1 MADGGGGWLI
11 QLLEQVSKSMKITL
25 VLFLASGVIL
35 FGPMVRPTL
44 ATYFDIPIGWRWV
57 IPTILLVSGLTLI
70 VSVVDSGRRFTKAA
84 YSMVI
89 LNPLFR
95 TLAPCERYI
104 LVACTSRAEQGLH
117 LHDLYMAG
125 HYEMAVLELNAEKLA
140 ARRLVQQNPYN
151 NRILSLTSRGRK
163 LGIKIASQLPDE

>member
-1 MADGGGGWLI
+1 MADGGGSWLI
-11 QLLEQVSKSMKITL
+11 QLLEQVTKSKKIAL

-35 FGPMVRPTL
+35 FGPMIRPTL
-44 ATYFDIPIGWRWV
+44 GTYFDIPIGWRWV

-70 VSVVDSGRRFTKAA
+70 VSGVDSVRRLAKATH
-84 YSMVI
+84 SMVI

-104 LVACTSRAEQGLH
+104 LVACTTHAEPGLH
-117 LHDLYMAG
+117 LRDLYRAG

-140 ARRLVQQNPYN
+140 ARRLVQQNPYD

-163 LGIKIASQLPDE
+163 LGIRIASQLPDE